1 MGRHASSRFELN
13 TAKNINLFG
22 AYVDDLF
29 KGDVKVAAVVL
40 GGKQLNLQHDMET
53 PHQAFRSSVWRS
65 CTAESH

>member
-13 TAKNINLFG
+13 TVKNINLFG

-40 GGKQLNLQHDMET
+40 GG
-53 PHQAFRSSVWRS
+53 QAARSSARHGNATPS
-65 CTAESH
+65 F